1 MPLLRNHKLIQNALV
16 CQTRTMYLNNIME
29 NKMKNII
36 LLSVLAVFL
45 TSCSESV
52 QEIQVTTV
60 EVSKTPLNLPNPDPL
75 QLQDVEWI
83 IITKDNAN
91 EIFER
96 IKSAGGE
103 YALFAVEDTG
113 YEKLQIN
120 FTDIRNKLAEQRQ
133 LLLAYREYYEPVDQ
147 VE

>member
-1 MPLLRNHKLIQNALV
+1 MINQV
-16 CQTRTMYLNNIME
+16 
-29 NKMKNII
+29 KNI
-36 LLSVLAVFL
+36 LLLGLLAVFL
-45 TSCSESV
+45 TSCGSSV

-75 QLQDVEWI
+75 KLQDVEWI

-133 LLLAYREYYEPVDQ
+133 LLLAYREYYEPSEPQPTTEASDV

>member
-1 MPLLRNHKLIQNALV
+1 
-16 CQTRTMYLNNIME
+16 ME
-29 NKMKNII
+29 NKMKNI
-36 LLSVLAVFL
+36 LLLGLLAVFL
-45 TSCSESV
+45 SSCSESV

-75 QLQDVEWI
+75 KLQDIEWI
-83 IITKDNAN
+83 VITKDNAA

-113 YEKLQIN
+113 YEKIQIN
-120 FTDIRNKLAEQRQ
+120 YTDIRNKLAEQRQ
-133 LLLAYREYYEPVDQ
+133 LLLAYKEYYEPSDPQPTTEASDV

>member
-1 MPLLRNHKLIQNALV
+1 
-16 CQTRTMYLNNIME
+16 ME

-36 LLSVLAVFL
+36 LLSLLAVFL
-45 TSCSESV
+45 TSCGSSV

-60 EVSKTPLNLPNPDPL
+60 EVSKTPLNLQNPDPL
-75 QLQDVEWI
+75 KLQDVEWI

-133 LLLAYREYYEPVDQ
+133 LLLAYREYYEPSDPQPTTEASDV

>member
-1 MPLLRNHKLIQNALV
+1 MITQIRN
-16 CQTRTMYLNNIME
+16 
-29 NKMKNII
+29 I
-36 LLSVLAVFL
+36 LLLGVLAVFL
-45 TSCSESV
+45 TSCGSSV

-75 QLQDVEWI
+75 KLQNVEWI

-133 LLLAYREYYEPVDQ
+133 LLLAYREYYEPVEQ

>member
-1 MPLLRNHKLIQNALV
+1 
-16 CQTRTMYLNNIME
+16 
-29 NKMKNII
+29 MKNI
-36 LLSVLAVFL
+36 LLLGLLAVFL
-45 TSCSESV
+45 SSCSESV
-52 QEIQVTTV
+52 QEIQVTTI

-75 QLQDVEWI
+75 KLQDIEWI
-83 IITKDNAN
+83 VITKDNAA

-113 YEKLQIN
+113 YEKIQIN
-120 FTDIRNKLAEQRQ
+120 YTDIRNKLAEQRQ
-133 LLLAYREYYEPVDQ
+133 LLLAYKEYYEPSDPQPTTEASDV

>member
-1 MPLLRNHKLIQNALV
+1 
-16 CQTRTMYLNNIME
+16 MYLNNIME
-29 NKMKNII
+29 NKMKNIL

-45 TSCSESV
+45 TSCGSSV

-60 EVSKTPLNLPNPDPL
+60 EVSKTPLNLANPDPL
-75 QLQDVEWI
+75 KLQDVEWI

-147 VE
+147 AE

>member
-1 MPLLRNHKLIQNALV
+1 
-16 CQTRTMYLNNIME
+16 ME

-36 LLSVLAVFL
+36 LLSLLAVFL
-45 TSCSESV
+45 TSCGSSV

-75 QLQDVEWI
+75 KLQDVEWI

-133 LLLAYREYYEPVDQ
+133 LLLAYREYYEPSEPQQPAGEASDV

>member
-1 MPLLRNHKLIQNALV
+1 
-16 CQTRTMYLNNIME
+16 ME

-36 LLSVLAVFL
+36 LLRLLAVFL
-45 TSCSESV
+45 TSCGSSV
-52 QEIQVTTV
+52 QEIKVTTV

-133 LLLAYREYYEPVDQ
+133 LLLAYREYYEPSDPQPTTEASDV

>member
-1 MPLLRNHKLIQNALV
+1 
-16 CQTRTMYLNNIME
+16 ME

-36 LLSVLAVFL
+36 LLSLLAVFL
-45 TSCSESV
+45 TSCGSSV

-75 QLQDVEWI
+75 KLQDVEWI
-83 IITKDNAN
+83 IITKENAN

-133 LLLAYREYYEPVDQ
+133 LLLAYREYYEPSEPQPTTEASDV

>member
-1 MPLLRNHKLIQNALV
+1 
-16 CQTRTMYLNNIME
+16 ME

-36 LLSVLAVFL
+36 ILSLLAVFL
-45 TSCSESV
+45 TSCGSSV

-60 EVSKTPLNLPNPDPL
+60 EVSKTPLNLQNPDPL
-75 QLQDVEWI
+75 KLQDVEWI

-133 LLLAYREYYEPVDQ
+133 LLLAYREYYEPSEPQPTTEASDV

>member
-1 MPLLRNHKLIQNALV
+1 
-16 CQTRTMYLNNIME
+16 ME

-45 TSCSESV
+45 TSCGSSV

-60 EVSKTPLNLPNPDPL
+60 EVSKTPLNLANPDPL
-75 QLQDVEWI
+75 KLQDVEWI

-133 LLLAYREYYEPVDQ
+133 LLLAYREYYEPSDKSS
-147 VE
+147 VEASSVVE

>member
-1 MPLLRNHKLIQNALV
+1 
-16 CQTRTMYLNNIME
+16 ME

-36 LLSVLAVFL
+36 LLSLLAVFL
-45 TSCSESV
+45 TSCGSSV

-75 QLQDVEWI
+75 KLQDVEWI

-96 IKSAGGE
+96 IKAAGGE

-120 FTDIRNKLAEQRQ
+120 YTDIRNKLAEQRQ
-133 LLLAYREYYEPVDQ
+133 LLLAYREYYEPIEEAEVT
-147 VE
+147 E

>member
-1 MPLLRNHKLIQNALV
+1 
-16 CQTRTMYLNNIME
+16 MYLNNIME

-36 LLSVLAVFL
+36 LLIVLAMFL
-45 TSCSESV
+45 TSCSKSV
-52 QEIQVTTV
+52 QEIKVTTV

-75 QLQDVEWI
+75 KLQDVEWI

-133 LLLAYREYYEPVDQ
+133 LLLAYREYYEPSDPQPTTEASDV

>member
-1 MPLLRNHKLIQNALV
+1 
-16 CQTRTMYLNNIME
+16 ME

-45 TSCSESV
+45 TSCGSSV

-60 EVSKTPLNLPNPDPL
+60 EVSKTALNLPNPDPL
-75 QLQDVEWI
+75 KLQNVEWI

-133 LLLAYREYYEPVDQ
+133 LLLAYREYYEPVEQ

>member
-1 MPLLRNHKLIQNALV
+1 
-16 CQTRTMYLNNIME
+16 
-29 NKMKNII
+29 MKNI
-36 LLSVLAVFL
+36 LLIGLLAVFL
-45 TSCSESV
+45 SSCAGSSV
-52 QEIQVTTV
+52 KEIEVTTV
-60 EVSKTPLNLPNPDPL
+60 EISKTPLNLPNQEPL
-75 QLQDVEWI
+75 QLQEVEWI

-113 YEKLQIN
+113 YEKIQIN

-133 LLLAYREYYEPVDQ
+133 LLLAYKEYYEPTDESEVT
-147 VE
+147 E